1 MHRVVT
7 AALCLGIVTGA
18 AMYWSGV
25 AASST
30 PAGGAIQVW
39 GTPASNGGG
48 TTLITGAVA
57 DSGTSA
63 HANSSGDPSKK
74 GTYTL
79 LVLKKGTILVNTTQL
94 NKDENNASPT
104 ASTFNMTTCSGYI
117 PVTAPVPV
125 VKGTKAYKGISG
137 SVAVTL
143 TFAFVIPL
151 EKGKCNLSNNGPNPS
166 AQYGSIAG
174 TGTVSFTG

>member
-1 MHRVVT
+1 
-7 AALCLGIVTGA
+7 
-18 AMYWSGV
+18 MYWSGV

-137 SVAVTL
+137 SVSVTL